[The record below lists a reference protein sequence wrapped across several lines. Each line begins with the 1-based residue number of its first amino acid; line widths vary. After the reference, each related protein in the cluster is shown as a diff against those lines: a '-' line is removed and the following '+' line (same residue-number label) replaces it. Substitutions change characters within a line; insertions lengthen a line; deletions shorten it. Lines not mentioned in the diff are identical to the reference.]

1 MFKLVGLNNQEAF
14 QKSTPGYLAT
24 SRMDMFKRDSGRK
37 RRREHILV

>member
-14 QKSTPGYLAT
+14 LAT
-24 SRMDMFKRDSGRK
+24 SRMDMFKGERGRE